1 MRFVRNRKRG
11 SSNPD
16 GFSTNRDPNGFHN
29 AHGLRRSDSSQ
40 AVGIF
45 LLPDSASESIRFPA
59 IIQRVQAVDRRAGEE
74 VV

>member
-1 MRFVRNRKRG
+1 MRFVRNRKLG

-16 GFSTNRDPNGFHN
+16 GSLTNRDPNGFHN

-45 LLPDSASESIRFPA
+45 CCPIPASESIRFPVM
-59 IIQRVQAVDRRAGEE
+59 IQRVQAMDRRAGEKA
-74 VV
+74 V